1 MMSPES
7 TAEILEGLAPALRRE
22 MQRKRLAGMGGG
34 AEGLAATGERID
46 RRGEAR
52 RSPPSSI
59 PVEGAERSRG
69 WKE

>member
-1 MMSPES
+1 
-7 TAEILEGLAPALRRE
+7 
-22 MQRKRLAGMGGG
+22 MGGG
-34 AEGLAATGERID
+34 AEGLAATEERID

-59 PVEGAERSRG
+59 PVEGAERSRE